1 MALLGWLVLLVA
13 SYIVRGFDPGVHPR
27 SDQQTV
33 TLGANVNAVPVDG
46 TVAMSFVDSAPG
58 DTTRP
63 VLFLLHGSPMASSSL
78 RGVHGALV
86 QDERFRVITPDLPG
100 FEGSQ
105 RDIPD
110 YSIRSH
116 AAYVGALMDSLH
128 IPAAHLVGYSM
139 SGGVVLEATDLLPGR
154 VRSLQLLSGIGVQEL
169 ELMGDYYLNRSVH
182 GLQLSFLWGLN
193 AFVPHFGWLDDA
205 ILGLPYARNFYD
217 TDQRPLRG
225 LLGRWDGP
233 MQIIHGTQDALVP
246 PAAARE
252 HHRIVPQSELLML
265 EGVGHGLPFQDP
277 DRAAALIA
285 AFASRAAHGDAP
297 VRATAP
303 SDRVSEALLPF
314 NPADVPPATG
324 FPLMVLILLIAG
336 ATLVSEDLASIGAGL
351 MAAKGAMSFEH
362 ALLAAFLGILLG
374 DIALYLAGR
383 VFGRRLVALPPFSWM
398 ISAQQLDKG
407 AAWFKEKG
415 ARVIIASRFIPGTR
429 LPTYVAAGVLKAPF
443 LLFIGYFLA
452 ATVLWTPL
460 IVGVSMWI
468 GTEILAFYALY
479 EQYALWVLA
488 GVVVLLYAVF
498 HIGLPALS
506 HDGRRRLLS
515 KWRRLTRWE
524 FWPAWLFYSPVLLW
538 ITGLA
543 IRYRSITVFTAANPG
558 MDTGG
563 FLGERKQDILAMLA
577 HSPERVASWILLPA
591 EMDTTDRVPADL
603 ARIQDFMR
611 TQNLGWP
618 LVLKPDI
625 GERGHGVWIAHS
637 EEDAVAYLT
646 RTPGDLIAQEF
657 VPGQELG
664 VFYIR
669 YPHETRGHIFS
680 VTDKRPVTVVGDGIH
695 TLGRLIWD
703 HDRAVAMAPLFTAR
717 FRDNLDTIV
726 PSGHSVPLVEVGTHC
741 RGSLFTDGRDLVPDA
756 LERAIDDLSRAT
768 PGFYFGRYD
777 IRIHDPAQLPHGGGF
792 KVLELNGVS
801 SEATHIYDPSNTLFS
816 AWATLFRQ
824 WSHAFAIGH
833 ANRLGGTTPD
843 SFGTLLQRIRDLKV
857 HRPVPTELSA
867 RSSSLPPV

>member
-1 MALLGWLVLLVA
+1 
-13 SYIVRGFDPGVHPR
+13 
-27 SDQQTV
+27 
-33 TLGANVNAVPVDG
+33 
-46 TVAMSFVDSAPG
+46 MSFVDSAPG
-58 DTTRP
+58 DTSLQ

-78 RGVHGALV
+78 RGVHQALV
-86 QDERFRVITPDLPG
+86 QDGRFRVITPDLPG

-105 RDIPD
+105 RDIPN

-116 AAYVGALMDSLH
+116 AAYVGALMDSLY
-128 IPAAHLVGYSM
+128 IPTAHFVGYSM
-139 SGGVVLEATDLLPGR
+139 SGGVVLEATDLYPKR
-154 VRSLQLLSGIGVQEL
+154 VLSIQLLSGIGVQEL
-169 ELMGDYYLNRSVH
+169 ELMGDYYLNHSVH
-182 GLQLSFLWGLN
+182 GLQLSLLWGLS
-193 AFVPHFGWLDDA
+193 AFVPHFGWMDDA
-205 ILGLPYARNFYD
+205 IFGVPYARNFFD

-225 LLGRWDGP
+225 MLSNWTGP
-233 MQIIHGTQDALVP
+233 VQVIHGNEDPLVP
-246 PAAARE
+246 PAAALE
-252 HHRIVPQSELLML
+252 HHRIVPQSELIML
-265 EGVGHGLPFQDP
+265 DGVGHGLPFQDP

-285 AFASRAAHGDAP
+285 AFADRAAQGDAP
-297 VRATAP
+297 VRSSASAE
-303 SDRVSEALLPF
+303 RVAAARQPF

-324 FPLMVLILLIAG
+324 FPLVVLILLIAG

-374 DIALYLAGR
+374 DIALYIAGR

-460 IVGVSMWI
+460 IVGVSTWI

-498 HIGLPALS
+498 HIGLPALR

-515 KWRRLTRWE
+515 KWRRLTGWE
-524 FWPAWLFYSPVLLW
+524 FWPVWLFYPPVLLW
-538 ITGLA
+538 IVGLA
-543 IRYRSITVFTAANPG
+543 VRYRSLTVFTAANPG

-563 FLGERKQDILAMLA
+563 FLGERKQDILPMLA
-577 HSPERVASWILLPA
+577 HSPDRVAAWTLLP
-591 EMDTTDRVPADL
+591 DTLDRGNQVLDTSDRVEMDL
-603 ARIQDFMR
+603 ARIRAFML
-611 TQNLGWP
+611 QHALHWP
-618 LVLKPDI
+618 VVLKPDI
-625 GERGHGVWIAHS
+625 GERGHGVWIAQS
-637 EEDAVAYLT
+637 EVDAAAYLA
-646 RTPGDLIAQEF
+646 RMPGDIIAQEF
-657 VPGQELG
+657 VPGTELG

-669 YPHETRGHIFS
+669 YPHDEYGQIFS
-680 VTDKRPVTVVGDGIH
+680 VTEKRPVTVTGDGIH
-695 TLGRLIWD
+695 TLQRLIWD
-703 HDRAVAMAPLFTAR
+703 HDRAVAQAPLFTDR
-717 FRDNLDTIV
+717 FRDSLDTVI
-726 PSGHSVPLVEVGTHC
+726 PEGHSVSLVEVGTHC
-741 RGSLFTDGRDLVPDA
+741 RGALFTDGRDLVPRA
-756 LERAIDDLSRAT
+756 MEEAIDAMSRAT
-768 PGFYFGRYD
+768 PGFFFGRYD
-777 IRIHDPAQLPHGGGF
+777 IRIHDPAQLMLGGGF

-801 SEATHIYDPSNTLFS
+801 SEATHIYDPENTLLS

-833 ANRLGGTTPD
+833 ANRMDGAVPD
-843 SFGTLLQRIRDLKV
+843 SIGLLVKRIRDLKV
-857 HRPVPTELSA
+857 HPTVPTELSA
-867 RSSSLPPV
+867 RSSSQPPV